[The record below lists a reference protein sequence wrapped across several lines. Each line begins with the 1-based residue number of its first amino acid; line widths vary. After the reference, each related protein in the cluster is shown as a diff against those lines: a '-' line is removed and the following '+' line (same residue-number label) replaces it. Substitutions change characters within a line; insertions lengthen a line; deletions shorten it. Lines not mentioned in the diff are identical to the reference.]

1 MAFWDKNEPV
11 ILKRDSSADAQL
23 AALESLRGTLPP
35 KDNARLESNIKA
47 LGSGNRKLQSVSL
60 HRMTVMAPGDH

>member
-11 ILKRDSSADAQL
+11 ILDS
-23 AALESLRGTLPP
+23 GKHPP
-35 KDNARLESNIKA
+35 KANIRLESNIKA
-47 LGSGNRKLQSVSL
+47 LGSGSRKLQSVSL